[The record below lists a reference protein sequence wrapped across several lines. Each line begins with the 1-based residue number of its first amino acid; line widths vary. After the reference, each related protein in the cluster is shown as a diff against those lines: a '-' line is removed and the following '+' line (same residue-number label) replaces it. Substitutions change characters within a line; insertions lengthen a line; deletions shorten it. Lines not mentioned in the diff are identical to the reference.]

1 MTMPV
6 PDLEETSVPGW
17 RLRSLLDSSRP
28 ARRTTRVYV
37 ASPVEGAAEI
47 EFSLHSVPGHPLR
60 ACYPF
65 GAHDLAVSVVAPAG
79 GEGLA
84 ARLLRGLVPA
94 LFTAEPRCRRV
105 IAAPDEDDTAKQLLL
120 EEGGFLRV
128 TEADLPGGTVVLYA
142 VEPPSLA
149 GVSTALDDMPH

>member
-1 MTMPV
+1 MTALV
-6 PDLEETSVPGW
+6 PALEETGVPGW

-28 ARRTTRVYV
+28 ARQTTRVYA
-37 ASPVEGAAEI
+37 ASPVEGPAEV
-47 EFSLHSVPGHPLR
+47 EFSLHSVPEHPLR

-65 GAHDLAVSVVAPAG
+65 GAHDLAVSVVPPAG
-79 GEGLA
+79 RERLA
-84 ARLLRGLVPA
+84 ARLLRDLVRA

-105 IAAPDEDDTAKQLLL
+105 IAAPEEDDTATQLLM

-149 GVSTALDDMPH
+149 GLSTALDDMPH